1 MKLANDIGNNYSLN
15 LKSSKDFIIN
25 IVVAFM
31 VIATVIDM
39 GGGLYLKYI
48 SYVLGVILV
57 LLFHPKI
64 YDKNGCILFG
74 TLYCLGP
81 IMAFFI
87 GLSNGAEIRSAI
99 IQFTPFIPAIF
110 FFFLINR
117 GNVQLALRSCILGL
131 VCISVLTI
139 VIYYIFI
146 LNPSLMTSISS
157 FMDQHNM
164 GFFGNKNIEGIFF
177 PNVYFKSVLF
187 IDFAFVI
194 SVYENKRILSLILF
208 VGILL
213 SFSRSAT
220 LCAILSFFLLKGKIF
235 RIYGDKLLFNR
246 SRVII
251 LVALLL
257 LVVCAIMYWVERLD
271 VFFDYFINALT
282 GKSETTIVRI
292 QHFES
297 IVKLFQDNP
306 FYLIFGQG
314 LGTTF
319 YTTGFGY
326 FTDNVEIDHINTIRK
341 FGLVWSTLFYLFIF
355 WEINSLGRSIKKD
368 DRVLGLAYLLTFI
381 LVGTNP
387 LLINPLFLI
396 LTIIVYKYIIYKN
409 NDLNLCANL

>member
-1 MKLANDIGNNYSLN
+1 M
-15 LKSSKDFIIN
+15 
-25 IVVAFM
+25 
-31 VIATVIDM
+31 
-39 GGGLYLKYI
+39 
-48 SYVLGVILV
+48 
-57 LLFHPKI
+57 
-64 YDKNGCILFG
+64 
-74 TLYCLGP
+74 
-81 IMAFFI
+81 
-87 GLSNGAEIRSAI
+87 
-99 IQFTPFIPAIF
+99 
-110 FFFLINR
+110 
-117 GNVQLALRSCILGL
+117 
-131 VCISVLTI
+131 
-139 VIYYIFI
+139 
-146 LNPSLMTSISS
+146 
-157 FMDQHNM
+157 
-164 GFFGNKNIEGIFF
+164 
-177 PNVYFKSVLF
+177 
-187 IDFAFVI
+187 I

>member
-139 VIYYIFI
+139 VIYCIFI

-187 IDFAFVI
+187 ID
-194 SVYENKRILSLILF
+194 SK
-208 VGILL
+208 
-213 SFSRSAT
+213 
-220 LCAILSFFLLKGKIF
+220 C
-235 RIYGDKLLFNR
+235 
-246 SRVII
+246 
-251 LVALLL
+251 
-257 LVVCAIMYWVERLD
+257 
-271 VFFDYFINALT
+271 
-282 GKSETTIVRI
+282 
-292 QHFES
+292 
-297 IVKLFQDNP
+297 
-306 FYLIFGQG
+306 
-314 LGTTF
+314 
-319 YTTGFGY
+319 
-326 FTDNVEIDHINTIRK
+326 
-341 FGLVWSTLFYLFIF
+341 
-355 WEINSLGRSIKKD
+355 
-368 DRVLGLAYLLTFI
+368 
-381 LVGTNP
+381 
-387 LLINPLFLI
+387 
-396 LTIIVYKYIIYKN
+396 
-409 NDLNLCANL
+409 